1 MSARKRIDPEGAR
14 MTTQSRAACFGTT
27 GSGITRSGIVR
38 SKIVCSGTALGTAV
52 RIAMAGAVGL
62 TAATPATA
70 RSHAT
75 IEQGS
80 NEGARRI
87 SMGVGKSTI
96 IDLPEDAAEIFVANP
111 AVANAIVRTAR
122 KLYLIGVG
130 PGQTSLFALDK
141 KGNEIA
147 SFEVNI
153 GRDIGELTQILRAAL
168 PSAEVQVRT
177 INNTIILTGAVDS
190 AEDAQRAADMAKGFA
205 KNAGANA
212 FGGEGLVINSL
223 TIRGRDQVM
232 LKVTISEMRRDI
244 AKQLGI
250 TSSSWGSL
258 AQYNPFGIN
267 GALSAN
273 TSAANF
279 PSTATGTPSTS
290 ALNINPGT
298 GLLATLQAFERYGV
312 TRTLAEPT
320 VTAVSGESA
329 KFMVGGQFPYST
341 GLICSGSATGTS
353 TTAVSQQSTCTAGA
367 GFKDYGITLNFEPVV
382 MSEGRIL
389 LHLATEVADLDFQH
403 GVIIGGAPTPGL
415 ITRKNET
422 TIELPSGGSIATAG
436 LIRQQSQQVIN
447 GLPGL
452 LNIPILGTLFRS
464 RDYQRNETE
473 LIIIVT
479 PVIVKPVAQTALAR
493 PDDGFTDASDPQ
505 GYLLG
510 RMNRLYAS
518 PRNPQAAKDY
528 RGSRVGFIQD

>member
-1 MSARKRIDPEGAR
+1 MMAFPEMSLPSRPALKPARSWRRESAV
-14 MTTQSRAACFGTT
+14 AA
-27 GSGITRSGIVR
+27 SLRV
-38 SKIVCSGTALGTAV
+38 AV
-52 RIAMAGAVGL
+52 AGAMTLGL
-62 TAATPATA
+62 ATPAPA
-70 RSHAT
+70 RPRVSM
-75 IEQGS
+75 EQGS

-111 AVANAIVRTAR
+111 TIANAIVRTAR
-122 KLYLIGVG
+122 KIYLIGAG

-141 KGNEIA
+141 QGREIA
-147 SFEVNI
+147 SFEINI

-168 PSAEVQVRT
+168 PNSAIQVRT
-177 INNTIILTGAVDS
+177 INDTIILTGAVDS

-205 KNAGANA
+205 KQALSSGAL
-212 FGGEGLVINSL
+212 GSGEGLVVNSL

-250 TSSSWGSL
+250 TSSSWGAL
-258 AQYNPFGIN
+258 TQYNPFGIN

-273 TSAANF
+273 TSSVNF
-279 PSTATGTPSTS
+279 PNSAVLTPSTS
-290 ALNINPGT
+290 ALNINSGS

-320 VTAVSGESA
+320 VTAVSGEA
-329 KFMVGGQFPYST
+329 AHLTVGGEFPYST
-341 GLICSGSATGTS
+341 GYVCSGSVAGTT
-353 TTAVSQQSTCTAGA
+353 TTAVSQTLNCSNGA
-367 GFKDYGITLNFEPVV
+367 AFKPYGITLNFEPVV
-382 MSEGRIL
+382 LSEGRIL
-389 LHLATEVADLDFQH
+389 LHLATEVTDLDFTRS
-403 GVIIGGAPTPGL
+403 VIIGGAPTPGL
-415 ITRKNET
+415 IVRKNDT

-473 LIIIVT
+473 LIVIVT
-479 PVIVKPVAQTALAR
+479 PIIVKPVAQTALAR

-505 GYLLG
+505 AWLLG
-510 RMNRLYAS
+510 RMNRLYATPS
-518 PRNPQAAKDY
+518 NPQAAKDY
-528 RGSRVGFIQD
+528 RGHVGFIQD